1 MGEEGGHGG
10 RAKERG
16 KGFQRQMRGSG
27 DDPRPTR
34 KADRQGTCF
43 YALFFNLLSEILQNI
58 LDILSGNI
66 RPDLKFLIDKTLTSL
81 PAVLKYAKKRQVQHF
96 LKLPS

>member
-10 RAKERG
+10 REKERG

-27 DDPRPTR
+27 DDPRPTG

-43 YALFFNLLSEILQNI
+43 YALFFSLFLVQNI
-58 LDILSGNI
+58 FDT
-66 RPDLKFLIDKTLTSL
+66 RAPWTATPALIKVM
-81 PAVLKYAKKRQVQHF
+81 AKRQ
-96 LKLPS
+96 S